1 MKLTSISLNN
11 FQLEANQKSV
21 TIYKYTV
28 QKQSRA
34 GIQINLIK
42 DIQKLLTDVYT

>member
-11 FQLEANQKSV
+11 FQLEANH
-21 TIYKYTV
+21 TV
-28 QKQSRA
+28 LKQSRV